1 MSETAETTLFGAP
14 PETTPKVV
22 TPKMKGKPKKKARD
36 LRRSFTKS
44 DIKEL
49 EGLLNKLEAKTK
61 VGKVEALMEL
71 APMIIAN
78 IRKGWKPIEIA
89 KVLKEDGRMA
99 SVRQTDILRTL
110 RNCFDN
116 GELTEADVQQHK
128 LKAIF
133 SVKMEEVV
141 TPEQ

>member
-1 MSETAETTLFGAP
+1 MAETAEVTMVGGVSEA
-14 PETTPKVV
+14 PKVV
-22 TPKMKGKPKKKARD
+22 TPKKNGKPKKKARD

-99 SVRQTDILRTL
+99 SVRQTDILRVL
-110 RNCFDN
+110 KDSFDN
-116 GELTEADVQQHK
+116 GDLTEADVQQHK

-133 SVKMEEVV
+133 SVKMEPAATE
-141 TPEQ
+141 E

>member
-1 MSETAETTLFGAP
+1 MSETVENPGVGGAQD
-14 PETTPKVV
+14 TAPKAA
-22 TPKMKGKPKKKARD
+22 PKKNGKPKKKARD

-49 EGLLNKLEAKTK
+49 EGLLSKLEAKTK
-61 VGKVEALMEL
+61 VGKAEALSEL

-89 KVLKEDGRMA
+89 KVLKEEGRMA
-99 SVRQTDILRTL
+99 SVRQTDVLRVL
-110 RNCFDN
+110 KASFDE
-116 GELTEADVQQHK
+116 GALTEDDVQQYK

-133 SVKMEEVV
+133 SVKMEQVAG
-141 TPEQ
+141 Q

>member
-1 MSETAETTLFGAP
+1 MTEMDQTNMAGSAP
-14 PETTPKVV
+14 EGQPKAA
-22 TPKMKGKPKKKARD
+22 PAKKNGKSKKKARD
-36 LRRSFTKS
+36 MRRSFTKS

-61 VGKVEALMEL
+61 VGKHEALMEL
-71 APMIIAN
+71 SSTIIAN

-99 SVRQTDILRTL
+99 SVRQTDILRVL
-110 RNCFDN
+110 KLSFDA
-116 GELTEADVQQHK
+116 GELTEEDIQKLK

-133 SVKMEEVV
+133 SVKMDPIMPTE
-141 TPEQ
+141 